1 MSRHLHLMAVTS
13 AIVVLAALLV
23 VSLPPV
29 AHAADGTV
37 TVPLGDWVV
46 QATSS
51 IASLAVAGLM
61 WVASRWLPTWIRTQ
75 LTEQLLG
82 RAVDYGLA
90 VVAGAAKGKVL
101 EIPIANAVLREA
113 AAYAVQH
120 APATAKWIGD
130 TLEPKL
136 IARLSAIGALPEA
149 SIGVPLAAAGT
160 VAGATG

>member
-1 MSRHLHLMAVTS
+1 MSRHPPLALVAVF
-13 AIVVLAALLV
+13 ALACLLV
-23 VSLPPV
+23 ASLPPI
-29 AHAADGTV
+29 AHAGDGTV
-37 TVPLGDWVV
+37 TVPVGDWVV

-61 WVASRWLPTWIRTQ
+61 WVASRWLPTWIRMQ

-82 RAVDYGLA
+82 RAVDYALA

-101 EIPIANAVLREA
+101 EIPVANAVIREA
-113 AAYAVQH
+113 AGYAIQH
-120 APATAKWIGD
+120 APATARWIGS

-149 SIGVPLAAAGT
+149 SIGLPIGGDARPAG
-160 VAGATG
+160 